1 MNIYFITQTDFNIN
15 LDIATWMEMSRE
27 LGKKG
32 CNVELIIPQFDSL
45 PEIDQE
51 NVKYVFL
58 PYPRVR
64 FLASLIFQVSLFF
77 YSLKSV
83 LFRRCDLFLVDP
95 LTVPTLIPFALLK
108 TTGFIKPKFVLD
120 VRSVPVDTYGFE
132 GKIQQLRFGL
142 SVYLAKYFFDG
153 ITVITELYSNKFA
166 QDFNIQKEDMGVWTS
181 GVSVERFNPDIKSSV
196 RKKLNLEGKF
206 VLMYH
211 GGISESRGINYLID
225 AMEKLKKELPD
236 TVLLLVGRESGDKI
250 RKSIEEKELL
260 ENVVYTGAVNY
271 DEIPEYISACDIGI
285 LPFPDSIWWR
295 MSSPLKLFEYFAMG
309 KPVILTD
316 IESHRLFADE
326 IRSVFL
332 IDSNSP
338 ENIADGIKK
347 VHNNKEKLS
356 RVGIEGI
363 ELVMRKGTWKVQ
375 AEEFIKYANR
385 I

>member
-1 MNIYFITQTDFNIN
+1 MNIYFITQTDFNVN
-15 LDIATWMEMSRE
+15 LDIATWLEMSRE
-27 LGKKG
+27 LGRKG
-32 CNVELIIPQFDSL
+32 CNVELIIPQFDSV
-45 PEIDQE
+45 PKIDQE

-58 PYPRVR
+58 PYPRMR
-64 FLASLIFQVSLFF
+64 FITSLIFQISIFF
-77 YSLKSV
+77 YSLKAV
-83 LFRRCDLFLVDP
+83 LSGRCDLFLVDP

-108 TTGFIKPKFVLD
+108 KTGFIKSKFVLD

-132 GKIQQLRFGL
+132 GKIQQLRFDL
-142 SVYLAKYFFDG
+142 CIYLAKYFFDG
-153 ITVITELYSNKFA
+153 ITVITELYLNKFA
-166 QDFNIQKEDMGVWTS
+166 DDFNIKKERMGIWTS
-181 GVSVERFNPDIKSSV
+181 GVSDERFNPKIKSSM
-196 RKKLNLEGKF
+196 RKKMKLEGKF
-206 VLMYH
+206 ILMYH
-211 GGISESRGINYLID
+211 GGISDSRGINYLFDEI
-225 AMEKLKKELPD
+225 EKIKTELPD

-250 RKSIEEKELL
+250 RQSIIDKDLL
-260 ENVVYTGAVNY
+260 ENVIYTGAVNY

-316 IESHRLFADE
+316 IESHRLFAEE

-347 VHNNKEKLS
+347 AHNMREKLPKI
-356 RVGIEGI
+356 GIEGI
-363 ELVMRKGTWKVQ
+363 EIVKHKGTWKVQ
-375 AEEFIKYANR
+375 AEEFLKYANS